1 MNAGYIFKSNLT
13 GDKYKQNLIIMT
25 IMRIIIIMIIIIK
38 KSYQLNYTY
47 LINILRTKSALLS
60 LFHSDNVRE
69 DDEHAF
75 ATD

>member
-1 MNAGYIFKSNLT
+1 
-13 GDKYKQNLIIMT
+13 MT
-25 IMRIIIIMIIIIK
+25 IMIITIIMIIIIK
-38 KSYQLNYTY
+38 KSYHLNYTY